1 MCQLIRAMIKN
12 LIISLSVI
20 VLKDHSRINN
30 YSVPLKVASQTN
42 RLALAGKV
50 DNQHNHSDS
59 HTDTFH
65 NSKTSQTTHKV
76 SKDGLTNIF
85 KQYLPN
91 LNTSLINQDRA
102 TSQTPN
108 VHLTYTSRYLTNT
121 SRYLTNTSRYLTK
134 TS

>member
-1 MCQLIRAMIKN
+1 MGCRSKTCALEMCQLIPAMIKN
-12 LIISLSVI
+12 FIISVI

-65 NSKTSQTTHKV
+65 NSKTSQITYTV
-76 SKDGLTNIF
+76 SKDDLTNIL
-85 KQYLPN
+85 QYLPN
-91 LNTSLINQDRA
+91 LNI
-102 TSQTPN
+102 SQARIALP
-108 VHLTYTSRYLTNT
+108 HKHPTYTSCYLTNT
-121 SRYLTNTSRYLTK
+121 SRYLT
-134 TS
+134 